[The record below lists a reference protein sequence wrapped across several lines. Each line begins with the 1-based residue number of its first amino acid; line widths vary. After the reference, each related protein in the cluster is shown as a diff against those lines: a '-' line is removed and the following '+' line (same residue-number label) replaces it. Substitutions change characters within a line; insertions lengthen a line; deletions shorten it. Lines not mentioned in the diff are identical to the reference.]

1 LSQFCE
7 NPSLFESNDEVDNL
21 DDSERVELMTWF
33 VETWSAA
40 TGESKE
46 SVASAVLYVMRH
58 DYRNM
63 LQKILDFK
71 HKLEGDTE

>member
-1 LSQFCE
+1 
-7 NPSLFESNDEVDNL
+7 
-21 DDSERVELMTWF
+21 MTWF

-46 SVASAVLYVMRH
+46 SVASAVLYEMRH

-63 LQKILDFK
+63 LQKILDLK
-71 HKLEGDTE
+71 HKLEEDTE